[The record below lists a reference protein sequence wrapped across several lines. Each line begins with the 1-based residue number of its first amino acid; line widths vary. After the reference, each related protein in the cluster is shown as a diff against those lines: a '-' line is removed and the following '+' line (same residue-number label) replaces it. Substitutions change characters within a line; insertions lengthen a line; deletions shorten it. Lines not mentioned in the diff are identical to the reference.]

1 MICQH
6 REKHVAFLVTLLSS
20 GVTSVKRF
28 LQGVLV
34 IKITLVNRFDRENW
48 ESRSNFDR
56 RSCTATINQSRNQ
69 TERNQLESQFG
80 CRYSVLLD
88 LPYFDP
94 VRMTVVDP
102 MHNLFLGT
110 AKYLIKNVWIQQD
123 ILTKSTM
130 MAIQNTIDSMSVPT
144 DLGRIPCK
152 IQSGFDHFTADQLK
166 NWVNLY
172 SIPCLYGIL
181 SSDHLENWRYF
192 DLACRILCC
201 RSLSL

>member
-1 MICQH
+1 MLTVLIE
-6 REKHVAFLVTLLSS
+6 RTGNPGVILIVVLALLPSIKV
-20 GVTSVKRF
+20 GIKQNVTS
-28 LQGVLV
+28 
-34 IKITLVNRFDRENW
+34 W
-48 ESRSNFDR
+48 S
-56 RSCTATINQSRNQ
+56 
-69 TERNQLESQFG
+69 
-80 CRYSVLLD
+80 RYSILLD